1 MKLKTGDPKNK
12 RETLAITASF
22 KREHVKYVFT
32 VASKNY
38 AQYKRTHLGPNETT
52 RMFPDTENLSCCTEI
67 AQARP
72 NHLHLCC

>member
-1 MKLKTGDPKNK
+1 MKLKTGGSTNK
-12 RETLAITASF
+12 RETLAIPASF
-22 KREHVKYVFT
+22 KSEQVRYVFT
-32 VASKNY
+32 VTSKNY

-52 RMFPDTENLSCCTEI
+52 RMFPDTGNLSCCTEI